1 METET
6 KKIRVVVAMSGGVDS
21 STACALLH
29 SQGYEVIGITLKL
42 WTPKHWVEGE
52 KVGSCCSPQDIG
64 EAKIVC
70 RQLGVPHYTYNM
82 EERFK
87 EKVVD
92 QFVDSY
98 LNGRTPNPCVSCNS
112 FIKFDPL
119 LKYAEALGAEYLAT
133 GHYARIIRENHFYLT
148 KAKDQF
154 KDQSYFLY
162 MLNQAQLSQVLF
174 PLGDYQKEEVRE
186 IARKFNLVNAEKKES
201 QDICFLE
208 GRDYREFIKEQT
220 SQPLKKGAIQTQD
233 GKILGEHLGLP
244 FYTIGQREKLGV
256 ATGERLYV
264 IGKDSKTNTLIVGKE
279 SENLQNC
286 CLVHSVNWCSDQ
298 IPNESVRALVKVRYR
313 HKGALAAINLL
324 SAQEAK
330 IVFDQDV
337 SSITPGQS
345 AVFYDGE
352 TVLGGGIIA

>member
-1 METET
+1 MG
-6 KKIRVVVAMSGGVDS
+6 AG
-21 STACALLH
+21 
-29 SQGYEVIGITLKL
+29 
-42 WTPKHWVEGE
+42 
-52 KVGSCCSPQDIG
+52 
-64 EAKIVC
+64 
-70 RQLGVPHYTYNM
+70 
-82 EERFK
+82 
-87 EKVVD
+87 
-92 QFVDSY
+92 
-98 LNGRTPNPCVSCNS
+98 
-112 FIKFDPL
+112 
-119 LKYAEALGAEYLAT
+119 ALGAEYLAT

-162 MLNQAQLSQVLF
+162 MLNQAQLSRVLF

-186 IARKFNLVNAEKKES
+186 IARKYNLVNAEKKES

-220 SQPLKKGAIQTQD
+220 SQSLKKGAIQTQD

-264 IGKDSKTNTLIVGKE
+264 IDKDSKTNTLIVGKE
-279 SENLQNC
+279 SENLKNEC
-286 CLVHSVNWCSDQ
+286 AIHSMNWCSDQ

-313 HKGALAAINLL
+313 HKGALATINLL

-330 IVFDQDV
+330 IVFDEDV

-345 AVFYDGE
+345 AVFYDDE

>member
-6 KKIRVVVAMSGGVDS
+6 KKTRVVVAMSGGVDS
-21 STACALLH
+21 SAACALLH

-42 WTPKHWVEGE
+42 WTPMHWKEGE
-52 KVGSCCSPQDIG
+52 KYGSCCSPQDIG
-64 EAKIVC
+64 EAKTVC

-92 QFVDSY
+92 HFVDSY
-98 LNGRTPNPCVSCNS
+98 LNGRTPNPCVSCNN

-119 LKYAEALGAEYLAT
+119 LKYAEALGADFLAT
-133 GHYARIIRENHFYLT
+133 GHYARIIKDHHFYLA
-148 KAKDQF
+148 KAKDAF

-162 MLNQAQLSQVLF
+162 MLNQDQLSRVLF
-174 PLGDYQKEEVRE
+174 PLGDYQKQDVRE

-220 SQPLKKGAIQTQD
+220 SQPIKKGAIQTQD

-264 IGKDSKTNTLIVGKE
+264 IDKDSKTNTLIVGKE
-279 SENLQNC
+279 SENLKNEC
-286 CLVHSVNWCSDQ
+286 RVHSVNWCLGQ
-298 IPNESVRALVKVRYR
+298 IPNAAARALVKVRYR
-313 HKGALAAINLL
+313 HAGILATI
-324 SAQEAK
+324 SAVSPQEAK
-330 IVFDQDV
+330 IVFDQEV